1 MHCGG
6 HVKKHRRTLSEQS
19 GLQFPVA
26 RVRRYLKIRFY
37 NRRISAAACVFMTA
51 IMEYLSAE
59 VLEVAG
65 KVTLY

>member
-6 HVKKHRRTLSEQS
+6 HVKKHHPTLSEQS

-26 RVRRYLKIRFY
+26 RVRRYLKRRFY

-51 IMEYLSAE
+51 IMEYISA
-59 VLEVAG
+59 
-65 KVTLY
+65 